1 MSNQERVQGQ
11 GEGSAPTSALSSAQS
26 SEGLEASRGCLF
38 GRDLGCRMAYSGR
51 VVQASLRAVDL
62 DTWESE

>member
-1 MSNQERVQGQ
+1 MSNQECVQGQ
-11 GEGSAPTSALSSAQS
+11 GGGSAPTSALSPAQS

-51 VVQASLRAVDL
+51 VVQASL
-62 DTWESE
+62 